1 MSTNN
6 KYNYKSLVGIGLKYL
21 SKMSAIVQAY
31 NRSPS
36 GTGTVMPLM
45 IKKRKKEKNRK

>member
-1 MSTNN
+1 MKCIKQFMSTNN

-31 NRSPS
+31 NISPS
-36 GTGTVMPLM
+36 GNCNATDD
-45 IKKRKKEKNRK
+45 